1 MAQLANDARKAARR
15 SLTLQMSALPN
26 ISSHLLGSQRML
38 EAVSSL
44 SESIQFKTSI
54 ADVIGASFRPTLTES
69 LAQSVFPRVEI
80 DSLLSSVTAD
90 LLQAQQHSIA
100 RIMESLAVPPLA
112 GINEIISKNNVLA
125 AAALENVQSM
135 FRLSAERQMNL
146 DRLLYRG
153 VSADLSAVAWSYR
166 SVLDDRHL
174 VERSVGGRDLLLSH
188 AAVPTY
194 AVANYTA
201 ALRSEVGGADSDS
214 VLEPVSMIVADDEL
228 DALLEAI
235 DPDLPPMR
243 RGAWAA
249 LDSGSPDK
257 LRQAA
262 VSQRELVR
270 QVFQSMFPDVPIIE
284 GEPDSKLRAR
294 VVAALQSDSAGDFAL
309 SMARAVVSLYRHL
322 SKITHT
328 NYKREQAVRAT
339 LIAGEG
345 LLLFVLSQRDR

>member
-1 MAQLANDARKAARR
+1 MAQLANDVRKAAGR

-26 ISSHLLGSQRML
+26 ISSHLLGSQRMF

-44 SESIQFKTSI
+44 SESIRFKTSI
-54 ADVIGASFRPTLTES
+54 ADAIGASFRPTITEA
-69 LAQSVFPRVEI
+69 LAQSAFPRIETEG
-80 DSLLSSVTAD
+80 LLSSVTVN

-100 RIMESLAVPPLA
+100 RIMESLALPQLG

-125 AAALENVQSM
+125 AAALENVQSI
-135 FRLSAERQMNL
+135 FRVSVERQMNL
-146 DRLLYRG
+146 DRLLYKG

-174 VERSVGGRDLLLSH
+174 VERSANGERRDPFLSH
-188 AAVPTY
+188 AVVPTY

-201 ALRSEVGGADSDS
+201 ALRSEVRGADSG
-214 VLEPVSMIVADDEL
+214 LEPVSMIVADDEL
-228 DALLEAI
+228 DSLLESI
-235 DPDLPPMR
+235 DPDFPPMR

-249 LDSGSPDK
+249 LNSGSPDK

-270 QVFQSMFPDVPIIE
+270 QVFQSMFPDVQIIE
-284 GEPDSKLRAR
+284 GEPDSKLRGR
-294 VVAALQSDSAGDFAL
+294 VVAALKSDSAGDFAFSL
-309 SMARAVVSLYRHL
+309 ARAVVSLYRHL
-322 SKITHT
+322 NKITHT
-328 NYKREQAVRAT
+328 NYKHEQAVRAT

-345 LLLFVLSQRDR
+345 LLLFVLSQRGG